1 MTVAD
6 KMRELA
12 ENAELNKAK
21 ESLQSIY
28 SYIERAAKD
37 GDREVAIYTLY
48 PTFVKVSLDA
58 EGFSTFIDTET
69 SHYDENFTRI
79 VIRW

>member
-21 ESLQSIY
+21 DSLQNIY

-48 PTFVKVSLDA
+48 PTFVKV
-58 EGFSTFIDTET
+58 
-69 SHYDENFTRI
+69 N
-79 VIRW
+79 

>member
-21 ESLQSIY
+21 ESLQNIY
-28 SYIERAAKD
+28 AYIERAAKD

-48 PTFVKVSLDA
+48 PTFAKVSLDA
-58 EGFSTFIDTET
+58 EGFF
-69 SHYDENFTRI
+69 NFY
-79 VIRW
+79 

>member
-21 ESLQSIY
+21 ESLQNIY
-28 SYIERAAKD
+28 AYIERAAKD
-37 GDREVAIYTLY
+37 GDREAAIYTLY
-48 PTFVKVSLDA
+48 PTFVKVSLMLKVFQLLLIQKHLITMKTLL
-58 EGFSTFIDTET
+58 E
-69 SHYDENFTRI
+69 
-79 VIRW
+79 